1 VVARVSR
8 IWSIAAVLA
17 VAGAL
22 LLPTSSALA
31 GGPVA
36 TKSGALINYL
46 TTGRLKI
53 GKKIIV
59 PFQCAVNCNVVSSV
73 TVKGP
78 GIHTTDTES
87 GSLQAGV
94 PSGHFIKPNG
104 PLKKAM
110 RAAPGRFKLIS
121 RVNAT
126 DPATGATDSISHAF
140 RLKR

>member
-1 VVARVSR
+1 MVRVSR
-8 IWSIAAVLA
+8 IGKVAAVLA

-22 LLPTSSALA
+22 LLPGSSALA

-36 TKSGALINYL
+36 KESGALINYL

-53 GKKIIV
+53 AKKIIV
-59 PFQCAVNCNVVSSV
+59 PFQCSANCNVVSTI

-78 GIHTTDTES
+78 GIHATDTES
-87 GSLQAGV
+87 GALGAGV

-104 PLKKAM
+104 PLLKAM
-110 RAAPGRFKLIS
+110 KAAPGRFKLIS
-121 RVNAT
+121 SVNAT
-126 DPATGATDSISHAF
+126 DPVTGATDSISNAF